1 MNYRIGYFILFWLI
15 TCYSF
20 SQIPLPGS
28 HAHNDYMNDRP
39 LMDALDLGFTSI
51 EIDVCLYKNSLR
63 VSHNPVFLSLK
74 HTLQELY
81 LDPLVRRIEQNGGTV
96 YAGYDVPLVLMIDL
110 KGDGRKS
117 YPVLREVL
125 KPYKHLL
132 TVYRNDSVI
141 SGPLQINIS
150 GSAPVQLIRDEAE
163 RWVTVDGSVSRD
175 LDPEISPMVVQR
187 VSSPYHRFFKWKG
200 IGKQPLKEKELMDSL
215 ANKARLQQKELRFYA
230 AGNNVKI
237 WQALLDAGVYW
248 INVDDLRKFYDF
260 RLNYW
265 RQNNR

>member
-1 MNYRIGYFILFWLI
+1 MIYQKVLFILFWLI

-39 LMDALDLGFTSI
+39 LMDALDLGFTSV
-51 EIDVCLYKNSLR
+51 EIDVCLYKNTLR
-63 VSHNPVFLSLK
+63 VSHNPVFLSFK

-96 YAGYDVPLVLMIDL
+96 YAGHSTPLVLMIDL

-117 YPVLREVL
+117 YPVLREIL

-141 SGPLQINIS
+141 PGPLQINIS

-175 LDPEISPMVVQR
+175 LDPEISPMLVQR
-187 VSSPYHRFFKWKG
+187 VSSPYRRFFKWKG
-200 IGKQPLKEKELMDSL
+200 IGKQPENEKVLMDSL
-215 ANKARLQQKELRFYA
+215 ATLARSQQKELRFYA
-230 AGNNVKI
+230 AGNNI
-237 WQALLDAGVYW
+237 ALWQALLDAGVYW

-260 RLNYW
+260 SLKYRHQKNK
-265 RQNNR
+265 

>member
-1 MNYRIGYFILFWLI
+1 MIYRVSHFILVWLI
-15 TCYSF
+15 TYYSF
-20 SQIPLPGS
+20 SQIPLPAG

-81 LDPLVRRIEQNGGTV
+81 LDPLARRIEQNGGTV
-96 YAGYDVPLVLMIDL
+96 YAGYKVPLVLMIDL

-132 TVYRNDSVI
+132 TIYRNDSVI
-141 SGPLQINIS
+141 SGPVQINVS
-150 GSAPVQLIRDEAE
+150 GCVPVQLIQEEAE
-163 RWVTVDGSVSRD
+163 RWVTIDGSVNKD
-175 LDPEISPMVVQR
+175 LDSAISPKLVQR
-187 VSSPYHRFFKWKG
+187 VSSPYYRFFKWKG
-200 IGKQPLKEKELMDSL
+200 LGKQPLKEKELMDSL
-215 ANKARLQQKELRFYA
+215 ASKAKLQQKELRFYA
-230 AGNNVKI
+230 AGNNMKL

-248 INVDDLRKFYDF
+248 INVDDLHKFHDF
-260 RLNYW
+260 SLKYW

>member
-1 MNYRIGYFILFWLI
+1 
-15 TCYSF
+15 
-20 SQIPLPGS
+20 
-28 HAHNDYMNDRP
+28 
-39 LMDALDLGFTSI
+39 
-51 EIDVCLYKNSLR
+51 
-63 VSHNPVFLSLK
+63 
-74 HTLQELY
+74 
-81 LDPLVRRIEQNGGTV
+81 
-96 YAGYDVPLVLMIDL
+96 MIDL

-132 TVYRNDSVI
+132 TIYRNDSVI

-150 GSAPVQLIRDEAE
+150 ESVPVQLIRDETE
-163 RWVTVDGSVSRD
+163 RWVTVDGSISRD
-175 LDPEISPMVVQR
+175 LNPEISPMLVQR

-230 AGNNVKI
+230 AGNNIKL

-248 INVDDLRKFYDF
+248 INVDILHKFYDF
-260 RLNYW
+260 ISRYRLDENK
-265 RQNNR
+265 

>member
-1 MNYRIGYFILFWLI
+1 MIYRTKLFLLFGLI
-15 TCYSF
+15 TCYAF
-20 SQIPLPGS
+20 SQNPLPGA
-28 HAHNDYMNDRP
+28 HAHNDYMNHRP

-63 VSHNPVFLSLK
+63 VSHNPVFLSCK

-81 LDPLVRRIEQNGGTV
+81 LNPLVRRIEQNGGTV
-96 YAGYDVPLVLMIDL
+96 YLGYDTPLVLMVDL

-141 SGPLQINIS
+141 PGPLQINVS
-150 GSAPVQLIRDEAE
+150 GSVPIQMIQDEKE
-163 RWVTVDGSVSRD
+163 RWVTIDGSVSRD
-175 LDPEISPMVVQR
+175 LNPEISPMLVQR

-200 IGKQPLKEKELMDSL
+200 IGKQSLKEKELMDSL
-215 ANKARLQQKELRFYA
+215 ANKARMQRKELRFYA
-230 AGNNVKI
+230 AGDNIKL

-248 INVDDLRKFYDF
+248 INVDNLRKFYDF
-260 RLNYW
+260 ILKYRREENK
-265 RQNNR
+265 